1 MKRKSYKAKDLY
13 VGILSMQ
20 GKTQLTGGFLNGGH
34 SYTLSNFDV
43 GIFVKKGDK
52 YVRLTDG
59 KSYSCSR
66 FASECSVVINKNSLN
81 CLVDLYPETVKPDG
95 AIPAQLIK
103 KLEETLYE
111 QYVVQK
117 NNYIETINSK

>member
-1 MKRKSYKAKDLY
+1 
-13 VGILSMQ
+13 MQ

-59 KSYSCSR
+59 KIYSCSG
-66 FASECSVVINKNSLN
+66 FTSECSVVINKNSLK
-81 CLVDLYPETVKPDG
+81 CFADLYPETLNPEST
-95 AIPAQLIK
+95 IPSSLFK
-103 KLEETLYE
+103 KLEECLYE
-111 QYVVQK
+111 QYIVQK